1 MINPMRKTLW
11 RILLC
16 AILAGGQ
23 ALSVA
28 SVQAAPVAE
37 AERIDI
43 DLRRTTLVVRDIDK
57 SLAFYRD
64 ALGLKVIYDRE
75 IRTPRNA
82 KDVAAAERALRLVF
96 LQANDDYIG
105 VIGLLQYLKPAK
117 RPINQGAEPFSIGS
131 IVLVF
136 NADNLEARFQAARN
150 TLGVKVLSEPSET
163 QYPDYQGKGM
173 IRVRISVLLDPDG
186 YVVEL
191 NQLLSELK

>member
-1 MINPMRKTLW
+1 MTSPVRETLW
-11 RILLC
+11 CILLC
-16 AILAGGQ
+16 GILAGGQ
-23 ALSVA
+23 VVGAA
-28 SVQAAPVAE
+28 SVQAAPVPE
-37 AERIDI
+37 AERVDI
-43 DLRRTTLVVRDIDK
+43 DLRRTTLVVRDIDQ

-75 IRTPRNA
+75 IFTPRDA
-82 KDVAAAERALRLVF
+82 KNIAAAESALRLVF

-105 VIGLLQYLKPAK
+105 VIGLLQYAKPAK
-117 RPINQGAEPFSIGS
+117 QSAHQGAEPFSVGS

-136 NADNLEARFQAARN
+136 NTDNLESRFQAARN
-150 TLGVKVLSEPSET
+150 TLGVKVLDEPSET

-173 IRVRISVLLDPDG
+173 IKVKVSVLIDPDG

>member
-1 MINPMRKTLW
+1 MNSLMRKPLLAV
-11 RILLC
+11 LLC
-16 AILAGGQ
+16 SALLGGQ
-23 ALSVA
+23 VMGLA
-28 SVQAAPVAE
+28 SVQAAPVPE

-75 IRTPRNA
+75 IRTPREA
-82 KDVAAAERALRLVF
+82 KDVASAERALRLVF

-105 VIGLLQYLKPAK
+105 VIGLLQYRKPAK
-117 RPINQGAEPFSIGS
+117 QPVNQGAEPFSIGS

-136 NADNLEARFQAARN
+136 NTDNLESRFEAARK
-150 TLGVKVLSEPSET
+150 TLGVKVLDEPSET
-163 QYPDYQGKGM
+163 RYPDYQGRGM
-173 IRVRISVLLDPDG
+173 IKVKVSVLIDPDG